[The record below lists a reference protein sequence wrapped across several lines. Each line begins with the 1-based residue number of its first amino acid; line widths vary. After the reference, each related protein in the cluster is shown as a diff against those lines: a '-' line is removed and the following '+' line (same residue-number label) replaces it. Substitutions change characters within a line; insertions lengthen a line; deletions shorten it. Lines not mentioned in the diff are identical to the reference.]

1 MPVISRFY
9 GILIVMY
16 FNDHS
21 PPHLHAKYSGLE
33 ALFNLEGLPL
43 QGSLPTRAEQMVRE
57 WIRLHKIELEQ
68 NWARAKA
75 GNALLPITPLE

>member
-16 FNDHS
+16 FNDHN

-33 ALFNLEGLPL
+33 ALFNLDGFAL
-43 QGSLPTRAEQMVRE
+43 QGNLPPRAEQMVRE
-57 WIRLHKIELEQ
+57 WISLHRIELEQ

-75 GNALLPITPLE
+75 GLDLQPIAPLE